1 MMDPSRSNGQAR
13 QRTMD
18 VRKVLLEGTRGPTDS
33 GHALTNVLGSDVV
46 PGMDM
51 EPRKQEYSLQ
61 VMALPEEF
69 VMR

>member
-1 MMDPSRSNGQAR
+1 
-13 QRTMD
+13 MD

-61 VMALPEEF
+61 IMALPEEF
-69 VMR
+69 VLR